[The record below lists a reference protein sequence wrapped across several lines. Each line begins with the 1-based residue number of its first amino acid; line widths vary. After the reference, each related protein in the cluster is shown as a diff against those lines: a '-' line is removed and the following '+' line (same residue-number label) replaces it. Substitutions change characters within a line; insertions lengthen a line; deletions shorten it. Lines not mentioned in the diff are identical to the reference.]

1 MVEAASFVK
10 SIVGM
15 GVIRTVNLASI
26 DLNLLVALEALLEE
40 RSVGAAGRRVGLSQ
54 PAMSHALRRLRELL
68 DDPLLVRSGTG
79 MAPTPLA
86 ENLAPALSFAL
97 KQISD
102 LLRPSAFEPKT
113 STRNFRMGLTDEA
126 ALVVLPRLQAH
137 LARHAPNVSLD
148 VLPLE
153 PGPEGLAALGPKL
166 DLAITREDLLPRGFH
181 REALFEDEAVLAL
194 ARPPRKR
201 LTLMPFLAGP
211 HVAISSSPERADPV
225 DAWLATLGRT
235 RRISV
240 VVPHCVLA
248 LQLVSR
254 SDLMA
259 VLPRS
264 LVERF
269 RAGLGLVAHR
279 LPIAVDPFTQF
290 LLHPERMNQD
300 PGNVWL
306 RQVLLRLFKAQRPER
321 RKTPSSRTIL
331 ALSPKGWC
339 ELGAP
344 GRTPRPSGRPAGKA
358 RRT

>member
-1 MVEAASFVK
+1 MVEARSFVK
-10 SIVGM
+10 SIVGI
-15 GVIRTVNLASI
+15 GAIRTVNLASI

-68 DDPLLVRSGTG
+68 DDPILVRSGTG
-79 MAPTPLA
+79 MVPTPLA
-86 ENLAPALSFAL
+86 ENLAPGLSFAL
-97 KQISD
+97 KRISD
-102 LLRPSAFEPKT
+102 LLQTSAFEPKT
-113 STRNFRMGLTDEA
+113 STRNFRLGLTDEA
-126 ALVVLPRLQAH
+126 AFVVLPRLQAH

-148 VLPLE
+148 ALRLE
-153 PGPEGLAALGPKL
+153 PGSEGLAALGPKL
-166 DLAITREDLLPRGFH
+166 DLAITREDLLPQGFR
-181 REALFEDEAVLAL
+181 REPLFEDEAVLAL

-211 HVAISSSPERADPV
+211 HVAVTSSPERPDPV
-225 DAWLATLGRT
+225 DAWLATLGRG

-240 VVPHCVLA
+240 VVPHCIMA

-279 LPIAVDPFTQF
+279 LPIVAPPFTQF
-290 LLHPERMNQD
+290 LLHPARMDQD

-306 RQVLLRLFKAQRPER
+306 RQVLLRLFKAQRPVPG
-321 RKTPSSRTIL
+321 KGPSSRAVL
-331 ALSPKGWC
+331 ALSPKGLC
-339 ELGAP
+339 ELPVP
-344 GRTPRPSGRPAGKA
+344 GQTPRPSSHRPGRA